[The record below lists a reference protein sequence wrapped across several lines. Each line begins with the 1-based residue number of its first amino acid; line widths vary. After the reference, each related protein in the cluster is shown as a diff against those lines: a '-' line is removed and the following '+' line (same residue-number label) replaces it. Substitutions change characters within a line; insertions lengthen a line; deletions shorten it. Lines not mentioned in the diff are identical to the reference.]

1 MKEKIM
7 PDPDRRKTGIVR
19 RKTRKVFYGDVAVGG
34 GAPVS
39 VQSMCSLPVTAQDE
53 IREQISALT
62 AAGCQMVRVSVRD
75 RNDAELLSG
84 LCRES
89 SIPVIADIHFDHKL
103 AILSAEAGV
112 AGLRINPGNIGSEEK
127 VMAVLEAASK
137 SALTV
142 RIGVNSGSLEKK
154 YRGLYL
160 KDPARALCESAVGYS
175 DLLERFGFGNAIFS
189 LKSSDAMITVE
200 ANRLFALGN
209 DYPLHIGVTEAGP
222 KLTGTARSVVAL
234 TLLLAEGIGDTV
246 RVSLSGDPVDEVT
259 VAFAMLSSLGL
270 RDDILRII
278 SCPTCGRCRL
288 DVAGIAEALEKSMP
302 RSGQMLK
309 VAVMGC
315 EVNGPGEAKEAD
327 IGIAGTE
334 KGAVLFKNGKIYKR
348 LSGNLLES
356 LLAVIEKMTGD
367 NGGIPK

>member
-1 MKEKIM
+1 MKEKTV
-7 PDPDRRKTGIVR
+7 PGPDRSNAGIVR
-19 RKTRKVFYGDVAVGG
+19 RKTRKVLYGNVAVGG
-34 GAPVS
+34 GSPVS
-39 VQSMCSLPVTAQDE
+39 VQSMCSLPVTSHDE
-53 IREQISALT
+53 IREQISALA

-75 RNDAELLSG
+75 KNDAELLSG
-84 LCRES
+84 LCGES
-89 SIPVIADIHFDHKL
+89 PIPVIADIHFDHRL
-103 AILSAEAGV
+103 AVLSAGAGV

-127 VMAVLEAASK
+127 VMEVLEAASK

-142 RIGVNSGSLEKK
+142 RIGVNSGSLEKQ

-160 KDPARALCESAVGYS
+160 EDPARALCESALGYS
-175 DLLERFGFGNAIFS
+175 DLLERIGFRNAVFS

-200 ANRLFALGN
+200 ANRLFALEN

-234 TLLLAEGIGDTV
+234 TLLLSEGVGDTV

-270 RDDILRII
+270 RDDIPRII

-288 DVAGIAEALEKSMP
+288 DVAGIAELLEKSIP
-302 RSGQMLK
+302 RTGRKLK

-348 LSGNLLES
+348 LSGDLIEPLLS
-356 LLAVIEKMTGD
+356 VIEKMTGD
-367 NGGIPK
+367 DGRIIK